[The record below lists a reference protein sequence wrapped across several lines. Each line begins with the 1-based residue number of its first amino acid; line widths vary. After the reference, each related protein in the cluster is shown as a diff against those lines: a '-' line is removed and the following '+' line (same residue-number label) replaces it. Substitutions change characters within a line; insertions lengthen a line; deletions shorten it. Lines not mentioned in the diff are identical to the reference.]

1 MGLGRY
7 LYSKIGSAI
16 VSKSSTKGVGT
27 GGGTTTTIWV
37 KEILRKTRSFRNFL
51 DWQYTLLLAEVVYH
65 CGTTIFVQTSALEYY
80 RFSCVK
86 YGTWITSTTYCNFSV
101 PIYCTYPI
109 SSFGLTN
116 WCFKEKIWP

>member
-7 LYSKIGSAI
+7 LYSKIGNAI

-37 KEILRKTRSFRNFL
+37 K

-65 CGTTIFVQTSALEYY
+65 CGSTIFVQTSALEYY

-86 YGTWITSTTYCNFSV
+86 YGTWITSTSYCNFSV

-109 SSFGLTN
+109 SSFGLTK